1 MGGSDILVELR
12 LGISPINGK
21 PFVWDENYQN
31 RLEVDLSTYT
41 VPAEFL
47 SYTAGRDGVYYTY
60 KKLVGTKRGTTNEA
74 DADEFW
80 SCFPEWSTVKAKLE
94 AELDDDEELS
104 WTEEDHNAFAAAAE
118 WFGAR
123 RGFVWVWPFG

>member
-1 MGGSDILVELR
+1 MGGADILVELR
-12 LGISPINGK
+12 LGVSPINGK

-60 KKLVGTKRGTTNEA
+60 KKLTGTRRGTTNEA

-80 SCFPEWSTVKAKLE
+80 SCFPEWSAVKEELE
-94 AELDDDEELS
+94 AELDEGEELS
-104 WTEEDHNAFAAAAE
+104 WTEEEHNAFAKAAE
-118 WFGAR
+118 WFGER